1 MSPRPVVSIS
11 RCEAYEPSVIAS
23 ALDESLR
30 PLGGMQ
36 AFVRPGQS
44 VFLKVNLLSKAEPAR
59 MVTTHPELVRAVVR
73 AVKAAGGEVSL
84 GDSPGGRNSAAAAA
98 RLFEVTGMTEVA
110 ESEGAR
116 LVLLDDD
123 PVRVPVPDRGK
134 YASLTLGGAAVNA
147 DVLITLPK
155 FKTHGF
161 MTLTGA
167 VKNQFGLIPGLEKA
181 QFHLKVPS
189 RPDFADMLI
198 DINEACRPNLAI
210 MDAVVGMEGEGP
222 AGGSPKPI
230 GALIASTDVYA
241 LDVVMAAMAGLAVG
255 GAPVTKQAAARG
267 LGPAHVD
274 EVEMAGAPWRD
285 VAPAEYVLPQRD
297 LSSRMSPAMA
307 ERAKGLV
314 TAKPYLAEPARCTS
328 CATCAQ
334 NCPAEAITM
343 KDGKPTFDYG
353 ECIRCYCCQELCP
366 PQVIALKRNWL
377 VRALVG

>member
-1 MSPRPVVSIS
+1 
-11 RCEAYEPSVIAS
+11 
-23 ALDESLR
+23 
-30 PLGGMQ
+30 
-36 AFVRPGQS
+36 
-44 VFLKVNLLSKAEPAR
+44 
-59 MVTTHPELVRAVVR
+59 MVTTHPEVVRAVVR
-73 AVKAAGGEVSL
+73 AVKAAGGEVSI
-84 GDSPGGRNSAAAAA
+84 GDSPGGRTSAAGAAK
-98 RLFEVTGMTEVA
+98 LFHVSGMAEVA

-123 PVRVPVPDRGK
+123 PVRVPVPGRAK

-167 VKNQFGLIPGLEKA
+167 VKNQFGLVPGLEKA

-198 DINEACRPNLAI
+198 DINEACMPHLAI

-222 AGGSPKPI
+222 AGGSARPI
-230 GALIASTDVYA
+230 GALMVSSDLYA

-255 GAPVTKQAAARG
+255 EAPVTKQAAMRG
-267 LGPAHVD
+267 LGPLSVED
-274 EVEMAGAPWRD
+274 VEVAGVAWRD
-285 VAPAEYVLPQRD
+285 VAPKDFMLPQRD
-297 LSSRMSPAMA
+297 LSSRLSPAMA

-314 TAKPYLAEPARCTS
+314 TAKPVLASPERCTS
-328 CATCAQ
+328 CKTCAD

-353 ECIRCYCCQELCP
+353 ACIRCYCCQELCP
-366 PQVIALKRNWL
+366 PQVIALKRNW
-377 VRALVG
+377 VTRMLVG

>member
-1 MSPRPVVSIS
+1 MSERPVVSIA
-11 RCEAYEPSVIAS
+11 RCPEYEPAALAA

-36 AFVRPGQS
+36 AFVRPGDS
-44 VFLKVNLLSKAEPAR
+44 VFLKVNLLSKAEPER
-59 MVTTHPELVRAVVR
+59 MVTTHPEVVRAVVR
-73 AVKAAGGEVSL
+73 AVKAAGGEVSI
-84 GDSPGGRNSAAAAA
+84 GDSPGGRTSAASAAK
-98 RLFEVTGMTEVA
+98 LFQVSGMAEVA
-110 ESEGAR
+110 ETEGAR
-116 LVLLDDD
+116 LVLLDDEH
-123 PVRVPVPDRGK
+123 VRVPVPAGAK
-134 YASLTLGGAAVNA
+134 YASLTLGAQAVRA

-167 VKNQFGLIPGLEKA
+167 VKNQFGLVPGLEKA

-198 DINEACRPNLAI
+198 DINEACMPALAI

-230 GALIASTDVYA
+230 GALMASRDIYA

-255 GAPVTKQAAARG
+255 EVPVTKQAAMRG
-267 LGPAHVD
+267 LGPTSVED
-274 EVEMAGAPWRD
+274 VEVVGVPWREI
-285 VAPAEYVLPQRD
+285 APADYLLPQRD
-297 LSSRMSPAMA
+297 LSSRLSPAMA

-314 TAKPYLAEPARCTS
+314 TAKPFLAAPERCTS
-328 CATCAQ
+328 CGTCAD

-343 KDGKPTFDYG
+343 KDGRPAFDYG